1 MKLAARNTAGARK
14 VVKTVSE
21 DVIVQRVNA
30 EAGSVPALP
39 LAENAIQMFAEIAG
53 LVVEMV
59 LWEKHQD
66 AEKASV
72 ET

>member
-1 MKLAARNTAGARK
+1 MKLAARSIAGARK

-21 DVIVQRVNA
+21 DVTVQRVNA

-39 LAENAIQMFAEIAG
+39 LEENAIQMFAEIAG